1 VGESISGWD
10 NAFVNFDQSTWFPAP
25 NYVVMKLWHDH
36 YAPLRVA
43 IEGETAPLN
52 AVATKSADG
61 RTLCFKAINPLREK
75 VAVDLALKTGL
86 TASEAKIKLVAP
98 GSLQARN
105 TLEEPHAVRP
115 IPGRISIDEGRVR
128 FKLPGLSA
136 GVVTIKLR

>member
-1 VGESISGWD
+1 VERSMREGTKRQRGPLSLRRARALPISSRAD
-10 NAFVNFDQSTWFPAP
+10 
-25 NYVVMKLWHDH
+25 
-36 YAPLRVA
+36 
-43 IEGETAPLN
+43 

-61 RTLCFKAINPLREK
+61 RTLCFKAVNPLREK
-75 VAVDLALKTGL
+75 VAVDLALKTGF